1 MAHLIPSPARDRPVT
16 GITLKVISVVA
27 FVGMASF
34 IKAAGQVP
42 AGEIVFFRSFF
53 AIPPVLAM
61 MIWRKELAVALS
73 TNRPFSHL
81 ARGTVGVSSMMI
93 GFFALTRLPLPEA
106 ITLSYAQPLIVVVLS
121 ALVLRETVRLYRWS
135 AVVIGLIGVIIISL
149 PRLTLFSGES
159 GMSNQETIGVIAAL
173 VSAAIAACALLLT
186 RNLVTTERTPTIVL
200 WFCLTCSA
208 AGLLTLPFGWVMP
221 TPSQAIFLV
230 MAGICGGLGQ
240 ILVTECYR
248 HAEASTVA
256 PFEYSSMIL
265 GVLVGYFAFGDVP
278 TIHMLVGGAIVVGS
292 GIFII
297 WREHRLGVA
306 QAAARKITPTQN

>member
-1 MAHLIPSPARDRPVT
+1 MAHLIPSPARDRPVR
-16 GITLKVISVVA
+16 GITLKLLSVVA

-34 IKAAGQVP
+34 IKAAGEVP

-61 MIWRKELAVALS
+61 MIWRKELGVALS
-73 TNRPFSHL
+73 TNRPLGHL
-81 ARGTVGVSSMMI
+81 LRGTVGVTSMTI

-106 ITLSYAQPLIVVVLS
+106 ITLGYAQPLIVVVLS
-121 ALVLRETVRLYRWS
+121 ALVLRETVRIYRWT
-135 AVVIGLIGVIIISL
+135 AVIVGLIGVIIISL
-149 PRLTLFSGES
+149 PRFTLFSGASE
-159 GMSNQETIGVIAAL
+159 MSSQETLGVIAAL
-173 VSAAIAACALLLT
+173 TAAAIGACALLLT

-200 WFCLTCSA
+200 WFCLTCSSW
-208 AGLLTLPFGWVMP
+208 GLMTIPFGWVMP
-221 TPSQAIFLV
+221 TPSQATFLIL
-230 MAGICGGLGQ
+230 AGIFGGLGQ
-240 ILVTECYR
+240 ILVTESYR

-278 TIHMLVGGAIVVGS
+278 TIHMLVGGSIVVGA

-306 QAAARKITPTQN
+306 QAAARKITPTQS